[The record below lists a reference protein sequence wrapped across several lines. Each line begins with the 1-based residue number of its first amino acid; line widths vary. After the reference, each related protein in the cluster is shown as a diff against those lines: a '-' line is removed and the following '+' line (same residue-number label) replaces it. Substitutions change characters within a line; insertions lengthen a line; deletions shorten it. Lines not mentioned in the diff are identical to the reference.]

1 MKKQRKRIYTALLC
15 TCFLFSTASVPVSAA
30 ETEQEEEMTTLSSRS
45 GGTEVST
52 KEALTSALV
61 DSNISKITLEKDI
74 DINDALTVNRA
85 VKLDLN
91 GFVLRMTG
99 EDSVI
104 KVGQGGELTI
114 ADSNKDKTH
123 KFAQNTAGLSA
134 GLWELVDDSS
144 TTSKTVNGG
153 IITGGK
159 AQKGGGVYV
168 APGGKLHMTGGSIV
182 GCQASKDGGGVY
194 LDDDSQ
200 TDASSE
206 FTMTDSSII
215 GCTASGHGGGVAVN
229 PACKFTMDND
239 SEIRSCTARLG
250 GGVYTNNSDTNR
262 KGVFTLRNG
271 AILSCTADTS
281 GFLFS
286 QGGGVYNSGAF
297 IMEGGTI
304 KGCTAIKERPTG
316 GVLNR
321 REFTMSGGMIG
332 ESENDESHVYND
344 AITAAVFTISGDA
357 TIYTNVANDSRLNA
371 DGGKVFG
378 EVTNA
383 VKNWSS
389 AVIAGTEGVAGS
401 TEFKGKVTNNCIIE
415 KGQFT
420 GDVTNDGGGTIKG
433 GVFTGSVTNNLGTIL
448 GGDFS
453 KASLSGEL
461 VITFDPNNGG
471 NSSKQKV
478 DWSKEGTPLEV
489 PTTEPTK
496 EGHTFEGWYYDN
508 NGVNTKWDF
517 KTDRARY
524 TMTLKAK
531 WEANTYN
538 VTVKDDGN
546 GTASADPA
554 PAKMGAEV
562 SLTAT
567 PNSGYHF
574 KKWEVVPDKV
584 KIENNKFTM
593 PAAHVTVKAI
603 FERNTSSG
611 GSGGGGG
618 GTTYYTLTFETN
630 GGDSIQAIRAARG
643 KTLDLSAYTPMRDGY
658 DFGGWYADKD
668 LTQRITEIKLSGSK
682 TVYADW
688 KKREPDEPDAVKN
701 PFADVNAGDWF
712 YRDVL
717 FSYEKGLMSG
727 MDAAAFAPYA
737 NTTRAQIAVIFY
749 RMEGSP
755 AVEGENSFTDVVR
768 GSGTAWF
775 YDAVTWAQQNGIMG
789 GYDNSSF
796 APNDPITREQLA
808 AIFYRYAQYKSYDT
822 TQGGMAIR
830 EFGDYESISDY
841 AMGAMAWAVNT
852 GLVKGDS
859 NLLYPNGTATR
870 AEIAAMLHRFV
881 ENGMK

>member
-15 TCFLFSTASVPVSAA
+15 TCFLFSTASVPVLAA
-30 ETEQEEEMTTLSSRS
+30 ETEQEEMTTLSSRS
-45 GGTEVST
+45 GEAEVST
-52 KEALTSALV
+52 AADLTSALG
-61 DSNISKITLEKDI
+61 DSTKDTVKLTADIII
-74 DINDALTVNRA
+74 DTTLTVNRA
-85 VKLDLN
+85 VTLDLN
-91 GFVLRMTG
+91 GFVLQRTG
-99 EDSVI
+99 DDSVI
-104 KVGQGGELTI
+104 KVGQGGNLTI
-114 ADSNKDKTH
+114 ADSDTDKAH
-123 KFAQNTAGLSA
+123 KFDQPNG
-134 GLWELVDDSS
+134 GLWVLNSNGSE
-144 TTSKTVNGG
+144 TVKGG

-159 AQKGGGVYV
+159 AKKGGGVYV

-182 GCQASKDGGGVY
+182 GCQASHGGGVY
-194 LDDDSQ
+194 LDNNHQ
-200 TDASSE
+200 TGEPSE
-206 FTMTDSSII
+206 FTMTSSSII
-215 GCTASGHGGGVAVN
+215 GCTASDNGGGVAVN
-229 PACKFTMDND
+229 PACKFTMNNG
-239 SEIRSCTARLG
+239 SVIRSCTARNG
-250 GGVYTNNSDTNR
+250 GGVYTNISRTNGN
-262 KGVFTLRNG
+262 GVFTLRNG
-271 AILSCTADTS
+271 AILSCTANPSDHLRS
-281 GFLFS
+281 R
-286 QGGGVYNSGAF
+286 GGGVYNEGSF
-297 IMEGGTI
+297 IMEDGTI

-316 GVLNR
+316 GVYNL
-321 REFTMSGGMIG
+321 REFTMSGGAIG
-332 ESENDESHVYND
+332 EGEDDESHVYNAAD
-344 AITAAVFTISGDA
+344 AAAVFTISDTA
-357 TIYTNVANDSRLNA
+357 KIYTNVANNSRLNA
-371 DGGKVFG
+371 DGGEIFG
-378 EVTNA
+378 EVKNA
-383 VKNWSS
+383 VDSRY
-389 AVIAGTEGVAGS
+389 AVITGTEGVAGS
-401 TEFKGKVTNNCIIE
+401 TEFSGAVINSEAGTIAGGTFTHTVTNNVN
-415 KGQFT
+415 T
-420 GDVTNDGGGTIKG
+420 VTKN
-433 GVFTGSVTNNLGTIL
+433 VGTIL

-453 KASLSGEL
+453 QATLSGQL
-461 VITFDPNNGG
+461 AITFDPNNEGD
-471 NSSKQKV
+471 SSSRQDV
-478 DWSKEGTPLEV
+478 VWSKDGAPLKV
-489 PTTEPTK
+489 PTPEPTK

-508 NGVNTKWDF
+508 NGVNKKWNF
-517 KTDRARY
+517 ETDRAKY
-524 TMTLKAK
+524 TMTLKAQ
-531 WEANTYN
+531 WEANTYT
-538 VTVKDDGN
+538 VTVENDGN

-554 PAKMGAEV
+554 SAKMGDEV

-574 KKWEVVPDKV
+574 KKWEVVSGDVEIKD
-584 KIENNKFTM
+584 NKFTM

-603 FERNTSSG
+603 FERNASSG

-658 DFGGWYADKD
+658 DFGGWYADSA

-688 KKREPDEPDAVKN
+688 KKREPNEPDAVKN

-768 GSGTAWF
+768 DSGTAWF
-775 YDAVTWAQQNGIMG
+775 YDAVTWAQKNGIMG
-789 GYDNSSF
+789 GYGNSSF

-808 AIFYRYAQYKSYDT
+808 AIFYRYAQYKGYDT

-830 EFGDYESISDY
+830 EFDDYESISDY

-859 NLLYPNGTATR
+859 NLLYPKGTATR
-870 AEIAAMLHRFV
+870 AEIAALFHRFA

>member
-30 ETEQEEEMTTLSSRS
+30 ETEQGEMITLSNRS
-45 GGTEVST
+45 GEAEVSM
-52 KEALTSALV
+52 KDALTSALG
-61 DSNISKITLEKDI
+61 DSNISKITLKQDI
-74 DINDALTVNRA
+74 AISDTLTVNRA
-85 VKLDLN
+85 VTLDLN
-91 GFVLRMTG
+91 GFVLRMTKEG
-99 EDSVI
+99 SVI
-104 KVGQGGELTI
+104 KVEQGGELTI
-114 ADSNKDKTH
+114 ADSDTDKAH
-123 KFAQNTAGLSA
+123 KFVQSTG
-134 GLWELVDDSS
+134 GLWVLVDDSS
-144 TTSKTVNGG
+144 KTVYGG
-153 IITGGK
+153 IITGGN

-168 APGGKLHMTGGSIV
+168 APGGKLNMTGGSIV
-182 GCQASKDGGGVY
+182 GCQAKFGGGVY
-194 LDDDSQ
+194 LDNNDQ
-200 TDASSE
+200 TGEPSE
-206 FTMTDSSII
+206 FTMTSSRII
-215 GCTASGHGGGVAVN
+215 GCTASDNGGGVAVN
-229 PACKFTMDND
+229 PACTFTMNNG
-239 SEIRSCTARLG
+239 SEIRSCTARNG
-250 GGVYTNNSDTNR
+250 GGVYTNTSR
-262 KGVFTLRNG
+262 KNGNGVFTLRNG

-281 GFLFS
+281 GHLS
-286 QGGGVYNSGAF
+286 SRGGGVYNEGSF
-297 IMEGGTI
+297 IMENGTI
-304 KGCTAIKERPTG
+304 KGCTAIKMKERPTG
-316 GVLNR
+316 GVYNLK
-321 REFTMSGGMIG
+321 EFTMRGGTIG
-332 ESENDESHVYND
+332 EEGENENDESHVYNAAD
-344 AITAAVFTISGDA
+344 TAAVFTISGTA
-357 TIYTNVANDSRLNA
+357 KIYTNVYNDSRLNA
-371 DGGKVFG
+371 DGGEIFG

-389 AVIAGTEGVAGS
+389 AVIAGTEGAAGS

-420 GDVTNDGGGTIKG
+420 GEVMNDGGGTIKG
-433 GVFTGSVTNNLGTIL
+433 GTFTGSVTNNLGAIL

-453 KASLSGEL
+453 QAESLSGKL
-461 VITFDPNNGG
+461 VITFDPNNGD
-471 NSSKQKV
+471 NSSRQEVYWK
-478 DWSKEGTPLEV
+478 KEGAPLIA
-489 PTTEPTK
+489 PIPKPTK
-496 EGHTFEGWYYDN
+496 EEHTFEGWYYDN
-508 NGVNTKWDF
+508 KGENRKWDF
-517 KTDRARY
+517 ETDRARY
-524 TMTLKAK
+524 TMTLTAK
-531 WEANTYN
+531 WKANTYN
-538 VTVKDDGN
+538 VTVENDGN

-554 PAKMGAEV
+554 SAKMDDKVE
-562 SLTAT
+562 LIAT
-567 PNSGYHF
+567 PKSGYHF
-574 KKWEVVPDKV
+574 KEWEVISGNV
-584 KIENNKFTM
+584 KIEDNKFTM
-593 PAAHVTVKAI
+593 PAENVTVKAI
-603 FERNTSSG
+603 FERNASS
-611 GSGGGGG
+611 SGGGGG

-630 GGDSIQAIRAARG
+630 GGGSMQAIRAARG

-688 KKREPDEPDAVKN
+688 KKREPDAVKN

-768 GSGTAWF
+768 DSGTAWF

-789 GYDNSSF
+789 GYGNSSF

-808 AIFYRYAQYKSYDT
+808 AIFYRYAQYKGYDT

-830 EFGDYESISDY
+830 EFDDYESISDY

-859 NLLYPNGTATR
+859 NLLYPKGTATR
-870 AEIAAMLHRFV
+870 AELAALFHRFA

>member
-15 TCFLFSTASVPVSAA
+15 TCFLFSTASVPVLAA

-45 GGTEVST
+45 GEAEVST
-52 KEALTSALV
+52 KDELTSALG
-61 DSNISKITLEKDI
+61 DSTKDTVKLTADIII
-74 DINDALTVNRA
+74 DTTLTVNRA
-85 VKLDLN
+85 VTLDLN

-99 EDSVI
+99 EGSVI
-104 KVGQGGELTI
+104 KVEQDGELTI
-114 ADSNKDKTH
+114 ADSNTDKEH
-123 KFAQNTAGLSA
+123 KFAQNTN
-134 GLWELVDDSS
+134 GLWELVDGSS

-168 APGGKLHMTGGSIV
+168 APGGKLNMTGGSIV
-182 GCQASKDGGGVY
+182 GCQARYGGGGVY
-194 LDDDSQ
+194 LDNNAQ
-200 TDASSE
+200 TGEPSE

-215 GCTASGHGGGVAVN
+215 GCTASDTGGGVAVN
-229 PACKFTMDND
+229 PACKFTMNNG
-239 SEIRSCTARLG
+239 SEIRSCTARNG
-250 GGVYTNNSDTNR
+250 GGVYTNISRTNGN
-262 KGVFTLRNG
+262 GVFTLRNG
-271 AILSCTADTS
+271 AILSCTANTS
-281 GFLFS
+281 DHLRS
-286 QGGGVYNSGAF
+286 RGGGVYNEGSF
-297 IMEGGTI
+297 IMEDGTI
-304 KGCTAIKERPTG
+304 KGCTAIKTEERLTG
-316 GVLNR
+316 GVYNL
-321 REFTMSGGMIG
+321 REFTMSGGAIG
-332 ESENDESHVYND
+332 EDGKDDESHVYNAAD
-344 AITAAVFTISGDA
+344 TAAVFTISGA
-357 TIYTNVANDSRLNA
+357 AKIYTNVANDSRLNA
-371 DGGKVFG
+371 YGGEISG
-378 EVTNA
+378 DVTNA
-383 VKNWSS
+383 VDSRY
-389 AVIAGTEGVAGS
+389 AVITGTEEAAGS
-401 TEFKGKVTNNCIIE
+401 TEFSGAVINNE
-415 KGQFT
+415 A
-420 GDVTNDGGGTIKG
+420 GTIAG
-433 GVFTGSVTNNLGTIL
+433 GVFTGSVTNNLGAIL

-453 KASLSGEL
+453 RAKSLSGKL

-471 NSSKQKV
+471 NSSRQEVYWKK
-478 DWSKEGTPLEV
+478 DGAPLIA
-489 PTTEPTK
+489 PIPKPTK
-496 EGHTFEGWYYDN
+496 EGHTFAGWYYDN
-508 NGVNTKWDF
+508 NGENTEWNF
-517 KTDRARY
+517 ETDRAKY
-524 TMTLKAK
+524 TMRLTAQWK
-531 WEANTYN
+531 ANTYN
-538 VTVKDDGN
+538 VTVENDGN

-554 PAKMGAEV
+554 SAKMGEEV
-562 SLTAT
+562 RLTPM

-574 KKWEVVPDKV
+574 KEWEVISDNV
-584 KIENNKFTM
+584 KIEDNKFTM
-593 PAAHVTVKAI
+593 PADDVTVKAI
-603 FERNTSSG
+603 FERNASSG

-688 KKREPDEPDAVKN
+688 KKREPDAVKN

-755 AVEGENSFTDVVR
+755 AVEGENSFADVVR

-808 AIFYRYAQYKSYDT
+808 AIFYRYAQYKGYDT

-841 AMGAMAWAVNT
+841 AMSAMAWAVNT

-870 AEIAAMLHRFV
+870 AELAALLHRFV

>member
-15 TCFLFSTASVPVSAA
+15 TCFLLSTASVPVSAA
-30 ETEQEEEMTTLSSRS
+30 ETEQEEEMITLSSRS
-45 GGTEVST
+45 GGAEVST
-52 KEALTSALV
+52 PEDLASALG
-61 DSNISKITLEKDI
+61 DSTKDTVKLTADIII
-74 DINDALTVNRA
+74 DTTLTVNRA
-85 VKLDLN
+85 VALDLN
-91 GFVLRMTG
+91 GFVLRMT
-99 EDSVI
+99 EKDSVI
-104 KVGQGGELTI
+104 KVAQGGELTI
-114 ADSNKDKTH
+114 ADSNTATPH
-123 KFAQNTAGLSA
+123 KFAQTD
-134 GLWELVDDSS
+134 GLWVLVIDSS
-144 TTSKTVNGG
+144 ATNKTVNGG

-159 AQKGGGVYV
+159 AKKGGGVYV

-182 GCQASKDGGGVY
+182 GCQASHGGGVY
-194 LDDDSQ
+194 LDNNSQ
-200 TDASSE
+200 TGEPSQ
-206 FTMTDSSII
+206 FTMESSRII
-215 GCTASGHGGGVAVN
+215 GCTASDNGGGVAVN
-229 PACKFTMDND
+229 PACTFTMNNG
-239 SEIRSCTARLG
+239 SEIRSCTARNG
-250 GGVYTNNSDTNR
+250 GGVYTNISRTNGN
-262 KGVFTLRNG
+262 GVFTLRNG
-271 AILSCTADTS
+271 AILSCTANTS
-281 GFLFS
+281 DHLRS
-286 QGGGVYNSGAF
+286 RGGGVYNEGSF
-297 IMEGGTI
+297 IMEDGTI
-304 KGCTAIKERPTG
+304 KGCTAINTEERLTG
-316 GVLNR
+316 GVYNL
-321 REFTMSGGMIG
+321 REFTMSGGAIG
-332 ESENDESHVYND
+332 EDGKDDESHVYN
-344 AITAAVFTISGDA
+344 AANTPAVFTISGA
-357 TIYTNVANDSRLNA
+357 AKIYTNVDNDSRLNA
-371 DGGKVFG
+371 DGGEIFG

-383 VKNWSS
+383 VASRY
-389 AVIAGTEGVAGS
+389 AVITGTEEAAGS
-401 TEFKGKVTNNCIIE
+401 TEFSGAVINNE
-415 KGQFT
+415 A
-420 GDVTNDGGGTIKG
+420 GTIAG
-433 GVFTGSVTNNLGTIL
+433 GVFTGSVTNNLGAIL

-453 KASLSGEL
+453 RAKSLSGKL

-471 NSSKQKV
+471 NSSRQEVYWKK
-478 DWSKEGTPLEV
+478 DGAPLIA
-489 PTTEPTK
+489 PIPKPTK

-508 NGVNTKWDF
+508 NGKNTKWDF
-517 KTDRARY
+517 ETDRAKY

-531 WEANTYN
+531 WKANTYN

-546 GTASADPA
+546 GTASAAPA
-554 PAKMGAEV
+554 SAKMGDEV
-562 SLTAT
+562 RLTAM

-574 KKWEVVPDKV
+574 KKWEVVSGAV
-584 KIENNKFTM
+584 EIEDNKFTM

-611 GSGGGGG
+611 SGGGGGG

-630 GGDSIQAIRAARG
+630 GGGSMQAIRAARG

-688 KKREPDEPDAVKN
+688 KKREPDAVKN

-789 GYDNSSF
+789 GYGNSSF

-808 AIFYRYAQYKSYDT
+808 AIFYRYAQYKGYDT

-841 AMGAMAWAVNT
+841 AMSAMAWAVNT

-881 ENGMK
+881 ENGMR

>member
-1 MKKQRKRIYTALLC
+1 
-15 TCFLFSTASVPVSAA
+15 
-30 ETEQEEEMTTLSSRS
+30 MTTLSSRS
-45 GGTEVST
+45 GEAEVST

-99 EDSVI
+99 EGSVI
-104 KVGQGGELTI
+104 KVEQDGNLTI
-114 ADSNKDKTH
+114 ADSDKDTAH
-123 KFAQNTAGLSA
+123 KFAQNTN
-134 GLWELVDDSS
+134 GLWELVSDDSAS
-144 TTSKTVNGG
+144 SKTVNGG

-182 GCQASKDGGGVY
+182 GCQARYGGGVY
-194 LDDDSQ
+194 LDNNDQ
-200 TDASSE
+200 TGEPSE
-206 FTMTDSSII
+206 FTMTSRSII
-215 GCTASGHGGGVAVN
+215 GCTASDYGGGVAVN
-229 PACKFTMDND
+229 PKCTFTMNNG
-239 SEIRSCTARLG
+239 SAVRSCTARLG
-250 GGVYTNNSDTNR
+250 GGVYTNNNGTNGP
-262 KGVFTLRNG
+262 GVFTLHNG
-271 AILSCTADTS
+271 AILSCKADS
-281 GFLFS
+281 W
-286 QGGGVYNSGAF
+286 GGGVYNEGSF
-297 IMEGGTI
+297 IMEDGTI
-304 KGCTAIKERPTG
+304 KNCTAEWAWPSSG
-316 GVLNR
+316 GVFNH
-321 REFTMSGGMIG
+321 REFTMSGGAIG
-332 ESENDESHVYND
+332 EENKTDKSHVYNNSFTS
-344 AITAAVFTISGDA
+344 AIFTISGDA

-371 DGGKVFG
+371 DGGEIFG
-378 EVTNA
+378 DVTNA
-383 VKNWSS
+383 VYSEYG
-389 AVIAGTEGVAGS
+389 AVIAGAGS
-401 TEFKGKVTNNCIIE
+401 TEFSGAVTNNE
-415 KGQFT
+415 T
-420 GDVTNDGGGTIKG
+420 GTIAG

-453 KASLSGEL
+453 QAEPLNGQL
-461 VITFDPNNGG
+461 AITFEPNNGG
-471 NSSKQKV
+471 ISSRQEV
-478 DWSKEGTPLEV
+478 VWSKEGTPLEV
-489 PTTEPTK
+489 PTPEPTK

-508 NGVNTKWDF
+508 NGVNTKWNF
-517 KTDRARY
+517 ETDRAKY
-524 TMTLKAK
+524 TMTLTAQWK
-531 WEANTYN
+531 ANTYT
-538 VTVKDDGN
+538 VTVENDGN
-546 GTASADPA
+546 GTASAA
-554 PAKMGAEV
+554 PASARMGAEV

-574 KKWEVVPDKV
+574 KKWEVVPEKV

-593 PAAHVTVKAI
+593 PAADVTVKAI
-603 FERNTSSG
+603 FERNASSG

-630 GGDSIQAIRAARG
+630 GGGSMQAIRAARG

-808 AIFYRYAQYKSYDT
+808 AIFYRYAQYKGYDT

-841 AMGAMAWAVNT
+841 AMSAMAWAVNT

>member
-45 GGTEVST
+45 GEAEVST
-52 KEALTSALV
+52 KDALTSALG
-61 DSNISKITLEKDI
+61 DSNISKITLKQDI
-74 DINDALTVNRA
+74 HISDTLTVNRA
-85 VKLDLN
+85 VTLDLN

-114 ADSNKDKTH
+114 ADSDKNTAH

-134 GLWELVDDSS
+134 GLWELVSDDSA
-144 TTSKTVNGG
+144 TSKTVNGG

-159 AQKGGGVYV
+159 AQNGGGVYV
-168 APGGKLHMTGGSIV
+168 ASGGKLNMTGGSIV
-182 GCQASKDGGGVY
+182 GCQARYGGGVY
-194 LDDDSQ
+194 LDNNDQ
-200 TDASSE
+200 TGEPSE
-206 FTMTDSSII
+206 FTMTSSRII
-215 GCTASGHGGGVAVN
+215 GCTASDNGGGVAVN
-229 PACKFTMDND
+229 PACTFTMNNG
-239 SEIRSCTARLG
+239 SEIRSCTARNG
-250 GGVYTNNSDTNR
+250 GGVYTNTSR
-262 KGVFTLRNG
+262 KNGNGVFTLRNG

-281 GFLFS
+281 GHLS
-286 QGGGVYNSGAF
+286 SRGGGVYNEGSF
-297 IMEGGTI
+297 IMENGTI
-304 KGCTAIKERPTG
+304 KGCTAIKMKERPTG
-316 GVLNR
+316 GVYNLK
-321 REFTMSGGMIG
+321 EFTMRGGTIG
-332 ESENDESHVYND
+332 EEGENENDESHVYNAAD
-344 AITAAVFTISGDA
+344 TAAVFTISGTA
-357 TIYTNVANDSRLNA
+357 KIYTNVYNDSRLNA
-371 DGGKVFG
+371 DGGEIFG

-389 AVIAGTEGVAGS
+389 AVIAGTEGAAGS

-420 GDVTNDGGGTIKG
+420 GEVMNDGGGTIKG
-433 GVFTGSVTNNLGTIL
+433 GTFTGSVTNNLGAIL

-453 KASLSGEL
+453 QAESLSGKL
-461 VITFDPNNGG
+461 VITFDPNNGD
-471 NSSKQKV
+471 NSSRQEVYWK
-478 DWSKEGTPLEV
+478 KEGAPLIA
-489 PTTEPTK
+489 PIPKPTK
-496 EGHTFEGWYYDN
+496 EEHTFEGWYYDN
-508 NGVNTKWDF
+508 KGENRKWDF
-517 KTDRARY
+517 ETDRAQY
-524 TMTLKAK
+524 TMTLTAK
-531 WEANTYN
+531 W
-538 VTVKDDGN
+538 
-546 GTASADPA
+546 
-554 PAKMGAEV
+554 
-562 SLTAT
+562 
-567 PNSGYHF
+567 
-574 KKWEVVPDKV
+574 
-584 KIENNKFTM
+584 
-593 PAAHVTVKAI
+593 KA
-603 FERNTSSG
+603 NTSSSG
-611 GSGGGGG
+611 GGGGG

-630 GGDSIQAIRAARG
+630 GGDSMQAIRAARG

-688 KKREPDEPDAVKN
+688 KKKEPNEPDAVKN

-768 GSGTAWF
+768 DSGTAWF

-789 GYDNSSF
+789 GYSNSSF

-808 AIFYRYAQYKSYDT
+808 AIFYRYAQYKGYDT

-830 EFGDYESISDY
+830 EFDDYESISDY

-859 NLLYPNGTATR
+859 NLLYPKGTATR
-870 AEIAAMLHRFV
+870 AEIAALFHRFA

>member
-30 ETEQEEEMTTLSSRS
+30 ETEQEEMTTLSNRS
-45 GGTEVST
+45 GEAEVST
-52 KEALTSALV
+52 AADLTSALG
-61 DSNISKITLEKDI
+61 DSNISKITLEQDI
-74 DINDALTVNRA
+74 PISDTLTVNRA
-85 VKLDLN
+85 VTLDLN
-91 GFVLRMTG
+91 GFVLRRTG
-99 EDSVI
+99 EGSVI
-104 KVGQGGELTI
+104 KVEQGGELTI
-114 ADSNKDKTH
+114 ADSDKDKEH
-123 KFAQNTAGLSA
+123 KFAQPSGGLSA
-134 GLWELVDDSS
+134 GLWELNSNGS
-144 TTSKTVNGG
+144 ETVNGG

-168 APGGKLHMTGGSIV
+168 APGGKLNMTGGSIV
-182 GCQASKDGGGVY
+182 GCQARYGGGVY
-194 LDDDSQ
+194 LDNNDQ
-200 TDASSE
+200 TGEPSE
-206 FTMTDSSII
+206 FTMTSRSII

-250 GGVYTNNSDTNR
+250 GGVYTNNSGTNGP
-262 KGVFTLRNG
+262 GVFTLRNG
-271 AILSCTADTS
+271 AILSCTANPS
-281 GFLFS
+281 NHLFS

-332 ESENDESHVYND
+332 EGENDESHVYND

-433 GVFTGSVTNNLGTIL
+433 GTFINNKVTNNLGAIL

-453 KASLSGEL
+453 QATLSGQL
-461 VITFDPNNGG
+461 VITFDPNNGD
-471 NSSKQKV
+471 NSSRQEV
-478 DWSKEGTPLEV
+478 DWSKDGAKLSTPT
-489 PTTEPTK
+489 PEPTK

-508 NGVNTKWDF
+508 NGVNTEWDF
-517 KTDRARY
+517 ETDKAKY
-524 TMTLKAK
+524 TMTLTAQWKA
-531 WEANTYN
+531 
-538 VTVKDDGN
+538 
-546 GTASADPA
+546 
-554 PAKMGAEV
+554 
-562 SLTAT
+562 
-567 PNSGYHF
+567 
-574 KKWEVVPDKV
+574 
-584 KIENNKFTM
+584 
-593 PAAHVTVKAI
+593 
-603 FERNTSSG
+603 NTSSSG
-611 GSGGGGG
+611 GGGGG

-630 GGDSIQAIRAARG
+630 GGGSMQAIRAARG

-688 KKREPDEPDAVKN
+688 KKREPDAVKN

-789 GYDNSSF
+789 GYGNSSF

-808 AIFYRYAQYKSYDT
+808 AIFYRYAQYKGYDT

-830 EFGDYESISDY
+830 EFDDYESISDY

-859 NLLYPNGTATR
+859 NLLYPKGTATR
-870 AEIAAMLHRFV
+870 AELAALFHRFA

>member
-30 ETEQEEEMTTLSSRS
+30 ETEQGEMITLSNRS
-45 GGTEVST
+45 GEAEVSM
-52 KEALTSALV
+52 KDALTSALG
-61 DSNISKITLEKDI
+61 DSNISKITLKQDI
-74 DINDALTVNRA
+74 AISDTLTVNRA
-85 VKLDLN
+85 VTLDLN
-91 GFVLRMTG
+91 GFVLRMTKEG
-99 EDSVI
+99 SVI
-104 KVGQGGELTI
+104 KVEQGGELTI
-114 ADSNKDKTH
+114 ADSDTDKAH
-123 KFAQNTAGLSA
+123 KFVQSTG
-134 GLWELVDDSS
+134 GLWVLVDDSS
-144 TTSKTVNGG
+144 KTVYGG
-153 IITGGK
+153 IITGGN

-168 APGGKLHMTGGSIV
+168 APGGKLNMTGGSIV
-182 GCQASKDGGGVY
+182 GCQAKFGGGVY
-194 LDDDSQ
+194 LDNNDQ
-200 TDASSE
+200 TGEPSE
-206 FTMTDSSII
+206 FTMTSSRII
-215 GCTASGHGGGVAVN
+215 GCTASDNGGGVAVN
-229 PACKFTMDND
+229 PACTFTMNNG
-239 SEIRSCTARLG
+239 SEIRSCTARNG
-250 GGVYTNNSDTNR
+250 GGVYTNTSR
-262 KGVFTLRNG
+262 KNGNGVFTLRNG

-281 GFLFS
+281 GHLS
-286 QGGGVYNSGAF
+286 SRGGGVYNEGSF
-297 IMEGGTI
+297 IMENGTI
-304 KGCTAIKERPTG
+304 KGCTAIKMKERPTG
-316 GVLNR
+316 GVYNLK
-321 REFTMSGGMIG
+321 EFTMRGGTIG
-332 ESENDESHVYND
+332 EEGENENDESHVYNAAD
-344 AITAAVFTISGDA
+344 TAAVFTISGTA
-357 TIYTNVANDSRLNA
+357 KIYTNVYNDSRLNA
-371 DGGKVFG
+371 DGGEIFG

-389 AVIAGTEGVAGS
+389 AVIAGTEGAAGS

-420 GDVTNDGGGTIKG
+420 GEVMNDGGGTIKG
-433 GVFTGSVTNNLGTIL
+433 GTFTGSVTNNLGAIL

-453 KASLSGEL
+453 QAESLSGKL
-461 VITFDPNNGG
+461 VITFDPNNGD
-471 NSSKQKV
+471 NSSRQEVYWK
-478 DWSKEGTPLEV
+478 KEGAPLIA
-489 PTTEPTK
+489 PIPKPTK
-496 EGHTFEGWYYDN
+496 EEHTFEGWYYDN
-508 NGVNTKWDF
+508 KGENRKWDF
-517 KTDRARY
+517 ETDRAQY
-524 TMTLKAK
+524 TMTLTAK
-531 WEANTYN
+531 W
-538 VTVKDDGN
+538 
-546 GTASADPA
+546 
-554 PAKMGAEV
+554 
-562 SLTAT
+562 
-567 PNSGYHF
+567 
-574 KKWEVVPDKV
+574 
-584 KIENNKFTM
+584 
-593 PAAHVTVKAI
+593 KA
-603 FERNTSSG
+603 NTSSSG
-611 GSGGGGG
+611 GGGGG

-630 GGDSIQAIRAARG
+630 GGDSMQAIRAARG

-688 KKREPDEPDAVKN
+688 KKKEPNEPDAVKN

-768 GSGTAWF
+768 DSGTAWF

-789 GYDNSSF
+789 GYSNSSF

-808 AIFYRYAQYKSYDT
+808 AIFYRYAQYKGYDT

-841 AMGAMAWAVNT
+841 AMSAMAWAVNT

-859 NLLYPNGTATR
+859 NLLYPKGTATR

>member
-1 MKKQRKRIYTALLC
+1 
-15 TCFLFSTASVPVSAA
+15 
-30 ETEQEEEMTTLSSRS
+30 
-45 GGTEVST
+45 
-52 KEALTSALV
+52 
-61 DSNISKITLEKDI
+61 
-74 DINDALTVNRA
+74 
-85 VKLDLN
+85 
-91 GFVLRMTG
+91 MTG

-114 ADSNKDKTH
+114 ADSDKNTAH

-134 GLWELVDDSS
+134 GLWELVSDDSA
-144 TTSKTVNGG
+144 TSKTVNGG

-159 AQKGGGVYV
+159 AQNGGGVYV
-168 APGGKLHMTGGSIV
+168 ASGGKLHMTGGSIV
-182 GCQASKDGGGVY
+182 GCQARYGGGVY
-194 LDDDSQ
+194 LDNNDQ
-200 TDASSE
+200 TGGFSE
-206 FTMTDSSII
+206 FTMTDSRII
-215 GCTASGHGGGVAVN
+215 GCTASDNGGGVAVD
-229 PACKFTMDND
+229 PACKFTMDNG
-239 SEIRSCTARLG
+239 SEIRSCTARMG
-250 GGVYTNNSDTNR
+250 GGVYINGGDTNGN
-262 KGVFTLRNG
+262 GVFTLRNG

-281 GFLFS
+281 GFVPS
-286 QGGGVYNSGAF
+286 RGGGVFNVGAF
-297 IMEGGTI
+297 IMESGTI
-304 KGCTAIKERPTG
+304 KGCTSIKDDSSTG

-321 REFTMSGGMIG
+321 REFTMRGGTIG
-332 ESENDESHVYND
+332 KEDKTDESHVYND
-344 AITAAVFTISGDA
+344 ANTAAVFTISGA
-357 TIYTNVANDSRLNA
+357 ARIYTNVANNSRLNA
-371 DGGKVFG
+371 YGGEISG
-378 EVTNA
+378 EVKNA
-383 VKNWSS
+383 VDSRY
-389 AVIAGTEGVAGS
+389 AVITGTEGAAGS

-420 GDVTNDGGGTIKG
+420 GEVMNDGGGTIKG
-433 GVFTGSVTNNLGTIL
+433 GTFTGSVTNNLGAIL

-453 KASLSGEL
+453 QAESLSGKL
-461 VITFDPNNGG
+461 VITFDPNNGD
-471 NSSKQKV
+471 NSSRQEVYWK
-478 DWSKEGTPLEV
+478 KEGAPLIA
-489 PTTEPTK
+489 PIPKPTK
-496 EGHTFEGWYYDN
+496 EEHTFEGWYYDN
-508 NGVNTKWDF
+508 KGENRKWDF
-517 KTDRARY
+517 ETDRARY
-524 TMTLKAK
+524 TMTLTAK
-531 WEANTYN
+531 WKANTYN
-538 VTVKDDGN
+538 VTVENDGN

-554 PAKMGAEV
+554 SAKMDDKVE
-562 SLTAT
+562 LIAT
-567 PNSGYHF
+567 PKSGYHF
-574 KKWEVVPDKV
+574 KEWEVISGNV
-584 KIENNKFTM
+584 KIEDNKFTM

-603 FERNTSSG
+603 FERNASSG
-611 GSGGGGG
+611 SGGGG

-688 KKREPDEPDAVKN
+688 KKKEPNEPDAVKN

-768 GSGTAWF
+768 DSGTAWF

-789 GYDNSSF
+789 GYGNSSF

-808 AIFYRYAQYKSYDT
+808 AIFYRYAQYKGYDT

-830 EFGDYESISDY
+830 EFDDYESISDY

-859 NLLYPNGTATR
+859 NLLYPKGTATR
-870 AEIAAMLHRFV
+870 AEIAALFHRFA

>member
-30 ETEQEEEMTTLSSRS
+30 ETEQGEMITLSNRS
-45 GGTEVST
+45 GEAEVSM
-52 KEALTSALV
+52 KDALTSALG
-61 DSNISKITLEKDI
+61 DSNISKITLKQDI
-74 DINDALTVNRA
+74 AISDTLTVNRA
-85 VKLDLN
+85 VTLDLN
-91 GFVLRMTG
+91 GFVLRMTKEG
-99 EDSVI
+99 SVI
-104 KVGQGGELTI
+104 KVEQGGELTI
-114 ADSNKDKTH
+114 ADSDTDKAH
-123 KFAQNTAGLSA
+123 KFVQSTG
-134 GLWELVDDSS
+134 GLWVLVDDSS
-144 TTSKTVNGG
+144 KTVYGG
-153 IITGGK
+153 IITGGN

-168 APGGKLHMTGGSIV
+168 APGGKLNMTGGSIV
-182 GCQASKDGGGVY
+182 GCQAKFGGGVY
-194 LDDDSQ
+194 LDNNDQ
-200 TDASSE
+200 TGEPSE
-206 FTMTDSSII
+206 FTMTSSRII
-215 GCTASGHGGGVAVN
+215 GCTASDNGGGVAVN
-229 PACKFTMDND
+229 PACTFTMNNG
-239 SEIRSCTARLG
+239 SEIRSCTARNG
-250 GGVYTNNSDTNR
+250 GGVYTNTSR
-262 KGVFTLRNG
+262 KNGNGVFTLRNG

-281 GFLFS
+281 GHLS
-286 QGGGVYNSGAF
+286 SRGGGVYNEGSF
-297 IMEGGTI
+297 IMENGTI
-304 KGCTAIKERPTG
+304 KGCTAIKMKERPTG
-316 GVLNR
+316 GVYNLK
-321 REFTMSGGMIG
+321 EFTMRGGTIG
-332 ESENDESHVYND
+332 EEGENENDESHVYNAAD
-344 AITAAVFTISGDA
+344 TAAVFTISGTA
-357 TIYTNVANDSRLNA
+357 KIYTNVYNDSRLNA
-371 DGGKVFG
+371 DGGEIFG

-389 AVIAGTEGVAGS
+389 AVIAGTEGAAGS

-420 GDVTNDGGGTIKG
+420 GEVMNDGGGTIKG
-433 GVFTGSVTNNLGTIL
+433 GTFTGSVTNNLGAIL

-453 KASLSGEL
+453 QAESLSGKL
-461 VITFDPNNGG
+461 VITFDPNNGD
-471 NSSKQKV
+471 NSSRQEVYWK
-478 DWSKEGTPLEV
+478 KEGAPLIA
-489 PTTEPTK
+489 PIPKPTK
-496 EGHTFEGWYYDN
+496 EEHTFEGWYYDN
-508 NGVNTKWDF
+508 KGENRKWDF
-517 KTDRARY
+517 ETDRARY
-524 TMTLKAK
+524 TMTLTAK
-531 WEANTYN
+531 WKANTYN
-538 VTVKDDGN
+538 VTVENDGN

-554 PAKMGAEV
+554 SAKMDDKVE
-562 SLTAT
+562 LIAT
-567 PNSGYHF
+567 PKSGYHF
-574 KKWEVVPDKV
+574 KEWEVISGNV
-584 KIENNKFTM
+584 KIEDNKFTM
-593 PAAHVTVKAI
+593 LAENVTVKAI
-603 FERNTSSG
+603 FERNASS
-611 GSGGGGG
+611 SGGGGG

-630 GGDSIQAIRAARG
+630 GGGSMQAIRAARG

-688 KKREPDEPDAVKN
+688 KKREPDAVKN

-768 GSGTAWF
+768 DSGTAWF

-789 GYDNSSF
+789 GYGNSSF

-808 AIFYRYAQYKSYDT
+808 AIFYRYAQYKGYDT

-830 EFGDYESISDY
+830 EFDDYESISDY

-859 NLLYPNGTATR
+859 NLLYPKGTATR
-870 AEIAAMLHRFV
+870 AEIAALFHRFA

>member
-45 GGTEVST
+45 GEAEVST
-52 KEALTSALV
+52 VEDLTSALG
-61 DSNISKITLEKDI
+61 DSTKDTVKLTANIII
-74 DINDALTVNRA
+74 DTTLTVNRA
-85 VKLDLN
+85 VTLDLN
-91 GFVLRMTG
+91 GFVLRIP
-99 EDSVI
+99 EKDSVI
-104 KVGQGGELTI
+104 KVEQGGELTI
-114 ADSNKDKTH
+114 ADSDKTTEH
-123 KFAQNTAGLSA
+123 KFAQNPD
-134 GLWELVDDSS
+134 GLWVLVSDDS
-144 TTSKTVNGG
+144 TTSKTVKGG

-168 APGGKLHMTGGSIV
+168 APGGKLNMTGGSIV
-182 GCQASKDGGGVY
+182 GCQAKFGGGVY
-194 LDDDSQ
+194 LDNNDQ
-200 TDASSE
+200 TGEPSE
-206 FTMTDSSII
+206 FTMTSSRII
-215 GCTASGHGGGVAVN
+215 GCTASDNGGGVAVN
-229 PACKFTMDND
+229 PACTFTMNNG
-239 SEIRSCTARLG
+239 SEIRSCTARNG
-250 GGVYTNNSDTNR
+250 GGVYTNTSR
-262 KGVFTLRNG
+262 KNGNGVFTLRNG
-271 AILSCTADTS
+271 AILSCMVNTS
-281 GFLFS
+281 EHPRS
-286 QGGGVYNSGAF
+286 RGGGVYNEGSF
-297 IMEGGTI
+297 IMENGTI
-304 KGCTAIKERPTG
+304 KGCTAIKERLTG
-316 GVLNR
+316 GVYNLK
-321 REFTMSGGMIG
+321 EFTMSGGTIG
-332 ESENDESHVYND
+332 EEGKTDDESHVYNVAD
-344 AITAAVFTISGDA
+344 KTAAFTISGTA
-357 TIYTNVANDSRLNA
+357 KIYTNVANDSRLNA
-371 DGGKVFG
+371 DGGEIFG

-389 AVIAGTEGVAGS
+389 AVIAGTEGAADS

-420 GDVTNDGGGTIKG
+420 GEVVNGGSGTIRG
-433 GVFTGSVTNNLGTIL
+433 GAFKGSVTNNLGAIL

-453 KASLSGEL
+453 QATLSGEL
-461 VITFDPNNGG
+461 AITFDPDNGEEPDT
-471 NSSKQKV
+471 QKV
-478 DWSKEGTPLEV
+478 DWSHGGATLTAPS
-489 PTTEPTK
+489 EPTK
-496 EGHTFEGWYYDN
+496 EEHTFEGWYYDN
-508 NGVNTKWDF
+508 NGENTEWNF
-517 KTDRARY
+517 ETDRAKY
-524 TMTLKAK
+524 TMTLTAQWK
-531 WEANTYN
+531 ANTYT

-546 GTASADPA
+546 GTALADPA
-554 PAKMGAEV
+554 SAKMGAEV
-562 SLTAT
+562 RLTAM

-574 KKWEVVPDKV
+574 KEWEVIPDKV
-584 KIENNKFTM
+584 KIEDNKFTM

-603 FERNTSSG
+603 FERNTSRGSG
-611 GSGGGGG
+611 GGGGG

-630 GGDSIQAIRAARG
+630 GGDSMQAIRAARG

-658 DFGGWYADKD
+658 DFGGWYADKA

-688 KKREPDEPDAVKN
+688 KKREPNEPDAVKN

-727 MDAAAFAPYA
+727 MDTAVFAPYA

-768 GSGTAWF
+768 DSGTAWF
-775 YDAVTWAQQNGIMG
+775 YDAVTWAQKNGIMG
-789 GYDNSSF
+789 GYGNSSF

-808 AIFYRYAQYKSYDT
+808 AIFYRYAQYKGYDT

-830 EFGDYESISDY
+830 EFDDYESISDY

-859 NLLYPNGTATR
+859 NLLYPKGTATR
-870 AEIAAMLHRFV
+870 AEIAALFHRFA

>member
-30 ETEQEEEMTTLSSRS
+30 ETEQEEEMTTLSNRS
-45 GGTEVST
+45 GEAEVST
-52 KEALTSALV
+52 PENLASALG
-61 DSNISKITLEKDI
+61 DSTKDTVKLTA
-74 DINDALTVNRA
+74 DIIINTTLTVNRA
-85 VKLDLN
+85 VTLDLN
-91 GFVLRMTG
+91 GFVLRRTG
-99 EDSVI
+99 EGSVI
-104 KVGQGGELTI
+104 KVEQGGELTI
-114 ADSNKDKTH
+114 ADSDKDKEH
-123 KFAQNTAGLSA
+123 KFAQPSGGLSA
-134 GLWELVDDSS
+134 GLWELNSNGS
-144 TTSKTVNGG
+144 ETVNGG

-168 APGGKLHMTGGSIV
+168 APGGKLNMTGGSIV
-182 GCQASKDGGGVY
+182 GCQARYGGGVY
-194 LDDDSQ
+194 LDNNDQ
-200 TDASSE
+200 TGEPSE
-206 FTMTDSSII
+206 FTMTSSSII
-215 GCTASGHGGGVAVN
+215 GCTASDYGGGVAVN
-229 PACKFTMDND
+229 PKCTFTMNNG
-239 SEIRSCTARLG
+239 SAVRSCTARLG
-250 GGVYTNNSDTNR
+250 GGVYTNNNGTNGP
-262 KGVFTLRNG
+262 GVFTLRNG
-271 AILSCTADTS
+271 AILSCKADS
-281 GFLFS
+281 W
-286 QGGGVYNSGAF
+286 GGGVYNEGSF
-297 IMEGGTI
+297 IMEDGTI
-304 KGCTAIKERPTG
+304 KNCTAGWDGSSSG
-316 GVLNR
+316 GVFNH
-321 REFTMSGGMIG
+321 REFTMSSGAIG
-332 ESENDESHVYND
+332 EKDKPDESHVYNNSFTS
-344 AITAAVFTISGDA
+344 AIFTISGDA
-357 TIYTNVANDSRLNA
+357 KIYTNVANDSRLNA
-371 DGGKVFG
+371 YGGEIFG
-378 EVTNA
+378 DVTNA
-383 VKNWSS
+383 VYSEYG
-389 AVIAGTEGVAGS
+389 AVIAGTEGAAGS
-401 TEFKGKVTNNCIIE
+401 TEFSGAVTNNE
-415 KGQFT
+415 T
-420 GDVTNDGGGTIKG
+420 GTIAGGT
-433 GVFTGSVTNNLGTIL
+433 FTHTVTNNVNTVTNNGGTIL

-453 KASLSGEL
+453 KASLSGKL
-461 VITFDPNNGG
+461 VITFDPNNEG
-471 NSSKQKV
+471 NSSRQDV
-478 DWSKEGTPLEV
+478 VWSKDGATLEV

-508 NGVNTKWDF
+508 NGVNTEWDF
-517 KTDRARY
+517 ETDRAKY

-531 WEANTYN
+531 W
-538 VTVKDDGN
+538 
-546 GTASADPA
+546 
-554 PAKMGAEV
+554 
-562 SLTAT
+562 
-567 PNSGYHF
+567 
-574 KKWEVVPDKV
+574 
-584 KIENNKFTM
+584 
-593 PAAHVTVKAI
+593 KA
-603 FERNTSSG
+603 NTSSSG
-611 GSGGGGG
+611 GGGGG

-717 FSYEKGLMSG
+717 FSCEKGLMSG

-789 GYDNSSF
+789 GYGNSSF

-808 AIFYRYAQYKSYDT
+808 AIFYRYAQYKGYDT

-830 EFGDYESISDY
+830 EFDDYESISDY

-859 NLLYPNGTATR
+859 NLLYPKGTATR
-870 AEIAAMLHRFV
+870 AEIAALFHRFA

>member
-15 TCFLFSTASVPVSAA
+15 TCFLLSTASVPVSAA
-30 ETEQEEEMTTLSSRS
+30 ETEQEEMTTLSSRS
-45 GGTEVST
+45 GEAEVS
-52 KEALTSALV
+52 KAADLASALEN
-61 DSNISKITLEKDI
+61 SSISKITLMTDI
-74 DINDALTVNRA
+74 PISDTLTVNRA
-85 VKLDLN
+85 VTLDLN
-91 GFVLRMTG
+91 GFVLQRTG
-99 EDSVI
+99 EGSVI
-104 KVGQGGELTI
+104 KVEQDGNLTI
-114 ADSNKDKTH
+114 ADSNTATPH
-123 KFAQNTAGLSA
+123 KFAQTD
-134 GLWELVDDSS
+134 GLWVLVIDSS
-144 TTSKTVNGG
+144 ATNKTVNGG

-182 GCQASKDGGGVY
+182 GCQARYGGGVY
-194 LDDDSQ
+194 LDNNDQ
-200 TDASSE
+200 TGKPSE
-206 FTMTDSSII
+206 FTMTSSSII
-215 GCTASGHGGGVAVN
+215 GCTASDFGGGVAVN
-229 PACKFTMDND
+229 PACKFTMNNG
-239 SEIRSCTARLG
+239 SEIRSCTARIG
-250 GGVYTNNSDTNR
+250 GGVYTNNSGTNGN
-262 KGVFTLRNG
+262 GVFTLRNG
-271 AILSCTADTS
+271 AILSCTADS
-281 GFLFS
+281 W
-286 QGGGVYNSGAF
+286 GGGVFNTGAF
-297 IMEGGTI
+297 IMESGTI

-316 GVLNR
+316 GVFNR
-321 REFTMSGGMIG
+321 REFTMSGGTIG
-332 ESENDESHVYND
+332 EGEDDESHVYNAAD
-344 AITAAVFTISGDA
+344 TAAVFTISGTA
-357 TIYTNVANDSRLNA
+357 KIYTNVANDSRWNA
-371 DGGKVFG
+371 DGGKIFG
-378 EVTNA
+378 EVKNA
-383 VKNWSS
+383 VNSRFG
-389 AVIAGTEGVAGS
+389 AVIAGAGS
-401 TEFKGKVTNNCIIE
+401 TEFSGAVINNE
-415 KGQFT
+415 T
-420 GDVTNDGGGTIKG
+420 GTIAG

-453 KASLSGEL
+453 QAESLNGQL
-461 VITFDPNNGG
+461 VITFDPNNGDK
-471 NSSKQKV
+471 SSKQEV
-478 DWSKEGTPLEV
+478 VWSKDGATLSA

-508 NGVNTKWDF
+508 NGENTKWNF
-517 KTDRARY
+517 ETDRAKY

-531 WEANTYN
+531 W
-538 VTVKDDGN
+538 
-546 GTASADPA
+546 
-554 PAKMGAEV
+554 
-562 SLTAT
+562 
-567 PNSGYHF
+567 
-574 KKWEVVPDKV
+574 
-584 KIENNKFTM
+584 
-593 PAAHVTVKAI
+593 KA
-603 FERNTSSG
+603 NTSSSG
-611 GSGGGGG
+611 GGGGG

-630 GGDSIQAIRAARG
+630 GGDSMQAIRAARG

-688 KKREPDEPDAVKN
+688 KKREPDAVKN

-808 AIFYRYAQYKSYDT
+808 AIFYRYAQYKGYDT

>member
-30 ETEQEEEMTTLSSRS
+30 ETEQGEMITLSNRS
-45 GGTEVST
+45 GEAEVST
-52 KEALTSALV
+52 KDALTSALG
-61 DSNISKITLEKDI
+61 DSNISKITLKQDI
-74 DINDALTVNRA
+74 AISDTLTVNRA
-85 VKLDLN
+85 VTLDLN
-91 GFVLRMTG
+91 GFVLRMTKEG
-99 EDSVI
+99 SVI
-104 KVGQGGELTI
+104 KVEQGGELTI
-114 ADSNKDKTH
+114 ADSDTDKAH
-123 KFAQNTAGLSA
+123 KFVQSTG
-134 GLWELVDDSS
+134 GLWVLVDDSS
-144 TTSKTVNGG
+144 KTVYGG
-153 IITGGK
+153 IITGGN

-168 APGGKLHMTGGSIV
+168 APGGKLNMTGGSIV
-182 GCQASKDGGGVY
+182 GCQAKFGGGVY
-194 LDDDSQ
+194 LDNNDQ
-200 TDASSE
+200 TGEPSE
-206 FTMTDSSII
+206 FTMTSSRII
-215 GCTASGHGGGVAVN
+215 GCTASDNGGGVAVN
-229 PACKFTMDND
+229 PACTFTMNNG
-239 SEIRSCTARLG
+239 SEIRSCTARNG
-250 GGVYTNNSDTNR
+250 GGVYTNTSR
-262 KGVFTLRNG
+262 KNGNGVFTLRNG

-281 GFLFS
+281 GHLS
-286 QGGGVYNSGAF
+286 SRGGGVYNEGSF
-297 IMEGGTI
+297 IMENGTI
-304 KGCTAIKERPTG
+304 KGCTAIKMKERPTG
-316 GVLNR
+316 GVYNLK
-321 REFTMSGGMIG
+321 EFTMRGGTIG
-332 ESENDESHVYND
+332 EEGENENDESHVYNAAD
-344 AITAAVFTISGDA
+344 TAAVFTISGTA
-357 TIYTNVANDSRLNA
+357 KIYTNVYNDSRLNA
-371 DGGKVFG
+371 DGGEIFG

-389 AVIAGTEGVAGS
+389 AVIAGTEGAAGS

-420 GDVTNDGGGTIKG
+420 GEVMNDGGGTIKG
-433 GVFTGSVTNNLGTIL
+433 GTFTGSVTNNLGAIL

-453 KASLSGEL
+453 QAESLSGKL
-461 VITFDPNNGG
+461 VITFDPNNGD
-471 NSSKQKV
+471 NSSRQEVYWK
-478 DWSKEGTPLEV
+478 KEGAPLIA
-489 PTTEPTK
+489 PIPKPTK
-496 EGHTFEGWYYDN
+496 EEHTFEGWYYDN
-508 NGVNTKWDF
+508 KGENRKWDF
-517 KTDRARY
+517 ETDRARY
-524 TMTLKAK
+524 TMTLTAK
-531 WEANTYN
+531 WKANTYN
-538 VTVKDDGN
+538 VTVENDGN

-554 PAKMGAEV
+554 SAKMDDKVE
-562 SLTAT
+562 LIAT
-567 PNSGYHF
+567 PKSGYHF
-574 KKWEVVPDKV
+574 KEWEVISGNV
-584 KIENNKFTM
+584 KIEDNKFTM
-593 PAAHVTVKAI
+593 PAENVTVKAI
-603 FERNTSSG
+603 FERNASS
-611 GSGGGGG
+611 SSGGGG

-630 GGDSIQAIRAARG
+630 GGGSMQAIRAARG

-688 KKREPDEPDAVKN
+688 KKREPDAVKN

-789 GYDNSSF
+789 GYSNSSF

-808 AIFYRYAQYKSYDT
+808 AIFYRYAQYKGYDT

-830 EFGDYESISDY
+830 EFDDYESISDY

-859 NLLYPNGTATR
+859 NLLYPKGTATR
-870 AEIAAMLHRFV
+870 AELAALFHRFA

>member
-30 ETEQEEEMTTLSSRS
+30 ETEQEEMTTLSSRS
-45 GGTEVST
+45 GEAEVST
-52 KEALTSALV
+52 AADLTSALR
-61 DSNISKITLEKDI
+61 DSTKDTVKLTADIII
-74 DINDALTVNRA
+74 DTTLTVNRA
-85 VKLDLN
+85 VTLDLN
-91 GFVLRMTG
+91 GFVLQRTG
-99 EDSVI
+99 EGSVI
-104 KVGQGGELTI
+104 KVEQGGELTI
-114 ADSNKDKTH
+114 ADSNKNTAH

-134 GLWELVDDSS
+134 GLWELVSDDS
-144 TTSKTVNGG
+144 TTSKTVSGG

-168 APGGKLHMTGGSIV
+168 APGGKLNMTGGSIV
-182 GCQASKDGGGVY
+182 GCQARYGGGVY
-194 LDDDSQ
+194 LDNNDQ
-200 TDASSE
+200 TGEPSE
-206 FTMTDSSII
+206 FTMTSSRII
-215 GCTASGHGGGVAVN
+215 GCTASEQGGGVVVD
-229 PACKFTMDND
+229 PACTFTMDND

-250 GGVYTNNSDTNR
+250 GGVYTNNSDTNGN
-262 KGVFTLRNG
+262 GVFTLRNG

-286 QGGGVYNSGAF
+286 QGGGVYNLGAF
-297 IMEGGTI
+297 IMKSGTI

-332 ESENDESHVYND
+332 KEDKTDESHVYND
-344 AITAAVFTISGDA
+344 ATEAAVLTISGA
-357 TIYTNVANDSRLNA
+357 ARIYTNVANNSRLNA
-371 DGGKVFG
+371 YGGEISG
-378 EVTNA
+378 EVKNA
-383 VKNWSS
+383 VDSRY
-389 AVIAGTEGVAGS
+389 AVITGTEEATGS
-401 TEFKGKVTNNCIIE
+401 TEFSGAVINSETGTIAGGTFTNTVTNN
-415 KGQFT
+415 
-420 GDVTNDGGGTIKG
+420 V
-433 GVFTGSVTNNLGTIL
+433 GTIL

-453 KASLSGEL
+453 EATLRGKLA
-461 VITFDPNNGG
+461 ITFDPNNGD
-471 NSSKQKV
+471 NRSRQEV
-478 DWSKEGTPLEV
+478 VWSTDGATLSAPYSN
-489 PTTEPTK
+489 PTK

-508 NGVNTKWDF
+508 NGEDTKWNF
-517 KTDRARY
+517 ETDRAQY
-524 TMTLKAK
+524 TMTLTAK
-531 WEANTYN
+531 W
-538 VTVKDDGN
+538 
-546 GTASADPA
+546 
-554 PAKMGAEV
+554 
-562 SLTAT
+562 
-567 PNSGYHF
+567 
-574 KKWEVVPDKV
+574 
-584 KIENNKFTM
+584 
-593 PAAHVTVKAI
+593 KA
-603 FERNTSSG
+603 NTSSSG
-611 GSGGGGG
+611 GGGGG

-688 KKREPDEPDAVKN
+688 KKREPNEPDAVKN

-775 YDAVTWAQQNGIMG
+775 YDAVTWAQKNGIMG
-789 GYDNSSF
+789 GYSNSSF

-808 AIFYRYAQYKSYDT
+808 AIFYRYAQYKGYDT

-830 EFGDYESISDY
+830 EFDDYESISDY

-859 NLLYPNGTATR
+859 NLLYPKGTATR
-870 AEIAAMLHRFV
+870 AEIAALFHRFA

>member
-45 GGTEVST
+45 GEEEVST
-52 KEALTSALV
+52 PEDLASALR
-61 DSNISKITLEKDI
+61 DSTKDTVKLTADIII
-74 DINDALTVNRA
+74 DTTLTVSRA
-85 VKLDLN
+85 VTLDLN
-91 GFVLRMTG
+91 GFVLRMTKEG
-99 EDSVI
+99 SVI
-104 KVGQGGELTI
+104 KVEQGGELTI
-114 ADSNKDKTH
+114 ADSDTDKAH
-123 KFAQNTAGLSA
+123 KFVQSTG
-134 GLWELVDDSS
+134 GLWVLVDDSS
-144 TTSKTVNGG
+144 KTVYGG
-153 IITGGK
+153 IITGGNAK
-159 AQKGGGVYV
+159 NGGGVYV

-182 GCQASKDGGGVY
+182 GCQASRGGGVY
-194 LDDDSQ
+194 LDNNSQ
-200 TDASSE
+200 TGEPSE
-206 FTMTDSSII
+206 FTMTSSSII
-215 GCTASGHGGGVAVN
+215 GCTASDNGGGVAVN
-229 PACKFTMDND
+229 PACTFTMNNG
-239 SEIRSCTARLG
+239 SEIRSCTARNG
-250 GGVYTNNSDTNR
+250 GGVYISTSSANGN
-262 KGVFTLRNG
+262 GVFTLRNG
-271 AILSCTADTS
+271 DIFLCTTDAR
-281 GFLFS
+281 
-286 QGGGVYNSGAF
+286 GGGVYNEGSF
-297 IMEGGTI
+297 IMEDGTI
-304 KGCTAIKERPTG
+304 KNCTAGWDWSSSG
-316 GVLNR
+316 GVFNHE
-321 REFTMSGGMIG
+321 EFTMSGGTIG
-332 ESENDESHVYND
+332 EKDKPDESHVYNSSFTS
-344 AITAAVFTISGDA
+344 AIFTISGA
-357 TIYTNVANDSRLNA
+357 AKIYTNVANDSRLNA
-371 DGGKVFG
+371 DGGEIFG
-378 EVTNA
+378 EVKNA
-383 VKNWSS
+383 VDSRY
-389 AVIAGTEGVAGS
+389 AVIAGTEGAAGS

-420 GDVTNDGGGTIKG
+420 GEVMNDGGGTIKG
-433 GVFTGSVTNNLGTIL
+433 GTFTGSVTNNLGAIL

-453 KASLSGEL
+453 QAKSLSGKL

-471 NSSKQKV
+471 NSSRQEVYWK
-478 DWSKEGTPLEV
+478 KEGAPLIA
-489 PTTEPTK
+489 PIPKPTK

-508 NGVNTKWDF
+508 NGENTEWNF
-517 KTDRARY
+517 ETDRAKY
-524 TMTLKAK
+524 TMTLTAQWK
-531 WEANTYN
+531 ANTYT
-538 VTVKDDGN
+538 VTVENDGN

-554 PAKMGAEV
+554 PAKMDEEV
-562 SLTAT
+562 TLTAM

-574 KKWEVVPDKV
+574 KEWEVVPDNVEIKD
-584 KIENNKFTM
+584 NKFTM
-593 PAAHVTVKAI
+593 PAENVTVKAI
-603 FERNTSSG
+603 FERNASSSG
-611 GSGGGGG
+611 GGGGG

-658 DFGGWYADKD
+658 DFGGWYADKA

-688 KKREPDEPDAVKN
+688 KKKESVEPDAVKN

-755 AVEGENSFTDVVR
+755 AVEGENSFADVVR

-789 GYDNSSF
+789 GYSNSSF

-808 AIFYRYAQYKSYDT
+808 AIFYRYAQYKGYDT

-830 EFGDYESISDY
+830 EFDDYESISDY

-870 AEIAAMLHRFV
+870 AELAAMLHRFV

>member
-15 TCFLFSTASVPVSAA
+15 TCFLLSTASVPVSAA

-45 GGTEVST
+45 GEAEVST
-52 KEALTSALV
+52 KDELTSALG
-61 DSNISKITLEKDI
+61 DSTKDTVKLTADIII
-74 DINDALTVNRA
+74 DTTLTVNRA
-85 VKLDLN
+85 VTLDLN

-99 EDSVI
+99 NDSVI
-104 KVGQGGELTI
+104 KVEQGDNLTI
-114 ADSNKDKTH
+114 ADSNKNTEH
-123 KFAQNTAGLSA
+123 KFAQHD
-134 GLWELVDDSS
+134 GLWVLNSNGSE
-144 TTSKTVNGG
+144 TVKGG

-182 GCQASKDGGGVY
+182 GCQARYGGGVY
-194 LDDDSQ
+194 LDNNDQ
-200 TDASSE
+200 TGEPSE
-206 FTMTDSSII
+206 FTMTSRSII
-215 GCTASGHGGGVAVN
+215 GCTASDYGGGVAVN
-229 PACKFTMDND
+229 PKCTFTMNNG

-250 GGVYTNNSDTNR
+250 GGVYTNNSGTNGN
-262 KGVFTLRNG
+262 GVFTLRNG
-271 AILSCTADTS
+271 AILSCTADTL
-281 GFLFS
+281 GFMS
-286 QGGGVYNSGAF
+286 SWGGGVYNSGAF

-304 KGCTAIKERPTG
+304 KGCTAKKGSSG

-321 REFTMSGGMIG
+321 REFTMRGGRIG
-332 ESENDESHVYND
+332 EDKTDESHVYNAAD
-344 AITAAVFTISGDA
+344 TAAVFTISGTA
-357 TIYTNVANDSRLNA
+357 KIYTNVANDSRLNA
-371 DGGKVFG
+371 DGGEIFG
-378 EVTNA
+378 DVTNA
-383 VKNWSS
+383 VDSEYG
-389 AVIAGTEGVAGS
+389 AVIAGTEGAAGS
-401 TEFKGKVTNNCIIE
+401 TKFSGAVTNNE
-415 KGQFT
+415 T
-420 GDVTNDGGGTIKG
+420 GTIAGGT
-433 GVFTGSVTNNLGTIL
+433 FTHTVTNNVNTVTNNVGTIL

-453 KASLSGEL
+453 KATLSGQL
-461 VITFDPNNGG
+461 AITFEPNNGAK
-471 NSSKQKV
+471 SSRQDV
-478 DWSKEGTPLEV
+478 VWSKDGEPLIV
-489 PTTEPTK
+489 PTPEPTK

-508 NGVNTKWDF
+508 NSVNKKWNF
-517 KTDRARY
+517 ETDRAKY
-524 TMTLKAK
+524 TMTLTAK
-531 WEANTYN
+531 W
-538 VTVKDDGN
+538 
-546 GTASADPA
+546 
-554 PAKMGAEV
+554 
-562 SLTAT
+562 
-567 PNSGYHF
+567 
-574 KKWEVVPDKV
+574 
-584 KIENNKFTM
+584 
-593 PAAHVTVKAI
+593 KA
-603 FERNTSSG
+603 NTSSSG
-611 GSGGGGG
+611 GGGGG

-712 YRDVL
+712 YQDVL

-789 GYDNSSF
+789 GYSNSSF
-796 APNDPITREQLA
+796 APNDPITREQLT
-808 AIFYRYAQYKSYDT
+808 AIFYRYAQYKGYDT

-830 EFGDYESISDY
+830 EFDDYEIISDY

-859 NLLYPNGTATR
+859 NLLYPKGTATR
-870 AEIAAMLHRFV
+870 AELAALLHRFA

>member
-15 TCFLFSTASVPVSAA
+15 TCFLFSAASVPVSAA

-45 GGTEVST
+45 GEAEVS
-52 KEALTSALV
+52 AAADLASALG
-61 DSNISKITLEKDI
+61 DSNISKITLKQDI
-74 DINDALTVNRA
+74 AISDTLTVNRA
-85 VKLDLN
+85 VTLDLN
-91 GFVLRMTG
+91 GFVLQMTG
-99 EDSVI
+99 NDSVI
-104 KVGQGGELTI
+104 KVEQGGELTI
-114 ADSNKDKTH
+114 ADSDKDKEH
-123 KFAQNTAGLSA
+123 KFAQPSGGLSA
-134 GLWELVDDSS
+134 GLWELNSNGS
-144 TTSKTVNGG
+144 ETVNGG

-182 GCQASKDGGGVY
+182 GCQARYGGGVY
-194 LDDDSQ
+194 LDNNDQ
-200 TDASSE
+200 TGEPSE
-206 FTMTDSSII
+206 FTMTSRSII
-215 GCTASGHGGGVAVN
+215 GCTASDYGGGVAVN
-229 PACKFTMDND
+229 PKCTFTMNNG

-250 GGVYTNNSDTNR
+250 GGVYTNNSGTNGN
-262 KGVFTLRNG
+262 GVFTLRNG
-271 AILSCTADTS
+271 AILSCKADTL
-281 GFLFS
+281 GFMS
-286 QGGGVYNSGAF
+286 SWGGGVYNSGAF

-304 KGCTAIKERPTG
+304 KGCTAKKGSSG

-321 REFTMSGGMIG
+321 REFTMRGGRIG
-332 ESENDESHVYND
+332 EDKTDESHVYNAAD
-344 AITAAVFTISGDA
+344 TAAVFTISGTA
-357 TIYTNVANDSRLNA
+357 KIYTNVANDSRLNA
-371 DGGKVFG
+371 DGGEIFG
-378 EVTNA
+378 DVTNA
-383 VKNWSS
+383 VDSEYG
-389 AVIAGTEGVAGS
+389 AVIAGTEEAADS
-401 TEFKGKVTNNCIIE
+401 TKFSGAVTNNE
-415 KGQFT
+415 T
-420 GDVTNDGGGTIKG
+420 GTIAGGT
-433 GVFTGSVTNNLGTIL
+433 FTHTVTNNVNTVTNNGGTIL

-453 KASLSGEL
+453 KASLSGQL
-461 VITFDPNNGG
+461 VITFEPNNGG
-471 NSSKQKV
+471 ISSKRKV
-478 DWSKEGTPLEV
+478 NWSTDGATLLV
-489 PTTEPTK
+489 PTPEPTK

-508 NGVNTKWDF
+508 NGKNTKWDF
-517 KTDRARY
+517 DKDKAKY
-524 TMTLKAK
+524 TMTLTAQWKA
-531 WEANTYN
+531 
-538 VTVKDDGN
+538 
-546 GTASADPA
+546 
-554 PAKMGAEV
+554 
-562 SLTAT
+562 
-567 PNSGYHF
+567 
-574 KKWEVVPDKV
+574 
-584 KIENNKFTM
+584 
-593 PAAHVTVKAI
+593 
-603 FERNTSSG
+603 NTSSSG
-611 GSGGGGG
+611 GGGGG

-630 GGDSIQAIRAARG
+630 GGGSMQAIRAARG

-688 KKREPDEPDAVKN
+688 KKREPDAVKN

-712 YRDVL
+712 YQDVL

-755 AVEGENSFTDVVR
+755 AVEGENSFADVVR

-808 AIFYRYAQYKSYDT
+808 AIFYRYAQYKGYDT

>member
-30 ETEQEEEMTTLSSRS
+30 ETEQEEEMITLSNRS
-45 GGTEVST
+45 GEAKVS
-52 KEALTSALV
+52 KEDELTSALG
-61 DSNISKITLEKDI
+61 DSNISKITLKQDI
-74 DINDALTVNRA
+74 VISDTLTVSRA
-85 VKLDLN
+85 VTLDLN
-91 GFVLRMTG
+91 GFVLQRTG
-99 EDSVI
+99 EGSVI
-104 KVGQGGELTI
+104 KVEQDGNLTI
-114 ADSNKDKTH
+114 ADSNTDKEH
-123 KFAQNTAGLSA
+123 KFFQHSN
-134 GLWELVDDSS
+134 GLWVLVDDGI
-144 TTSKTVNGG
+144 KTVKGG

-182 GCQASKDGGGVY
+182 GCQASKNGGGVY
-194 LDDDSQ
+194 LDNNDQ
-200 TDASSE
+200 TGKPSE

-215 GCTASGHGGGVAVN
+215 GCTASDTGGGVAVN
-229 PACKFTMDND
+229 PKCKFTMDNG
-239 SEIRSCTARLG
+239 SEIRSCTAQIG
-250 GGVYTNNSDTNR
+250 GGVYITSSANGN
-262 KGVFTLRNG
+262 GVFTLRNG
-271 AILSCTADTS
+271 AILSCTADS
-281 GFLFS
+281 W
-286 QGGGVYNSGAF
+286 GGGVFNAGAF
-297 IMEGGTI
+297 IMESGTI
-304 KGCTAIKERPTG
+304 KGCTAGGDWSSGG
-316 GVLNR
+316 GVFNR
-321 REFTMSGGMIG
+321 REFTMRGGRIG
-332 ESENDESHVYND
+332 EDKTDESHVYNAAD
-344 AITAAVFTISGDA
+344 TAAVFTISGTA
-357 TIYTNVANDSRLNA
+357 KIYTNVANDSRLNA
-371 DGGKVFG
+371 DGGEIFG
-378 EVTNA
+378 DVTNA
-383 VKNWSS
+383 INSRYG
-389 AVIAGTEGVAGS
+389 AVIAGTEEVADS
-401 TEFKGKVTNNCIIE
+401 TKFSGAVTNNE
-415 KGQFT
+415 T
-420 GDVTNDGGGTIKG
+420 GTIAGGT
-433 GVFTGSVTNNLGTIL
+433 FTHTVTNNVNTVTNNGGTIL

-453 KASLSGEL
+453 KASLSGKL
-461 VITFDPNNGG
+461 VITFDPNNGDI
-471 NSSKQKV
+471 SSKRKV
-478 DWSKEGTPLEV
+478 DWSTDGAKLLV
-489 PTTEPTK
+489 PTPEPTK

-508 NGVNTKWDF
+508 NGVNKKWDF
-517 KTDRARY
+517 DKDKAKY
-524 TMTLKAK
+524 TMTLTAQ
-531 WEANTYN
+531 WEANTYT
-538 VTVKDDGN
+538 VTVENDGN
-546 GTASADPA
+546 GTASADA
-554 PAKMGAEV
+554 ASARMGAEV

-584 KIENNKFTM
+584 KIEDNKFTM

-603 FERNTSSG
+603 FERNASSG
-611 GSGGGGG
+611 GSSGGGG

-630 GGDSIQAIRAARG
+630 GGGSMQAIRAARG

-688 KKREPDEPDAVKN
+688 KKREPDAVKN

-775 YDAVTWAQQNGIMG
+775 YDAVTWAQKNGIMG
-789 GYDNSSF
+789 GYSNSSF

-808 AIFYRYAQYKSYDT
+808 AIFYRYAQYKGYDT

-841 AMGAMAWAVNT
+841 AMSAMAWAVNT

-859 NLLYPNGTATR
+859 NLLYPKGTATR
-870 AEIAAMLHRFV
+870 AEIAALLHRFV

>member
-30 ETEQEEEMTTLSSRS
+30 ETEQEEMTTLSNRS
-45 GGTEVST
+45 GEAEVST
-52 KEALTSALV
+52 AADLTSALG
-61 DSNISKITLEKDI
+61 DSNISKITLEQDI
-74 DINDALTVNRA
+74 PISDTLTVNRA
-85 VKLDLN
+85 VTLDLN
-91 GFVLRMTG
+91 GFVLQRTG
-99 EDSVI
+99 EGSVI
-104 KVGQGGELTI
+104 KVEQGGELTI
-114 ADSNKDKTH
+114 ADSNKNTAH
-123 KFAQNTAGLSA
+123 KFAQNTN
-134 GLWELVDDSS
+134 GLWELVDGSS
-144 TTSKTVNGG
+144 TSSKTVNGG

-159 AQKGGGVYV
+159 AQNGGGVYV

-182 GCQASKDGGGVY
+182 GCQAKDGGGVY

-215 GCTASGHGGGVAVN
+215 GCTASGYGGGVAVN
-229 PACKFTMDND
+229 PACKFTMDHD

-250 GGVYTNNSDTNR
+250 GGVYTDNSDANGP
-262 KGVFTLRNG
+262 GVFTLRNG
-271 AILSCTADTS
+271 AILSCTANPSDY
-281 GFLFS
+281 LFS

-304 KGCTAIKERPTG
+304 KGCTAKDGSSG

-332 ESENDESHVYND
+332 EGENDESHVYND
-344 AITAAVFTISGDA
+344 ANTKAVFTISGTA
-357 TIYTNVANDSRLNA
+357 KIYTNVANDSRLNA
-371 DGGKVFG
+371 DGGEIFG

-453 KASLSGEL
+453 QAEPLNGQL
-461 VITFDPNNGG
+461 AITFDPNNEG
-471 NSSKQKV
+471 NSSRKEV
-478 DWSKEGTPLEV
+478 DWSKDGAKLSTPT
-489 PTTEPTK
+489 PEPTK

-508 NGVNTKWDF
+508 NGENTKWNF
-517 KTDRARY
+517 ETDRAKY

-531 WEANTYN
+531 W
-538 VTVKDDGN
+538 
-546 GTASADPA
+546 
-554 PAKMGAEV
+554 
-562 SLTAT
+562 
-567 PNSGYHF
+567 
-574 KKWEVVPDKV
+574 
-584 KIENNKFTM
+584 
-593 PAAHVTVKAI
+593 KA
-603 FERNTSSG
+603 NTSSSG
-611 GSGGGGG
+611 GGGGG

-630 GGDSIQAIRAARG
+630 GGDSMQAIRAARG

-688 KKREPDEPDAVKN
+688 KKREPDAVKN

-755 AVEGENSFTDVVR
+755 AVEGENSFADVVR

-808 AIFYRYAQYKSYDT
+808 AIFYRYAQYKGYDT

-841 AMGAMAWAVNT
+841 AMSAMAWAVNT

>member
-15 TCFLFSTASVPVSAA
+15 TCFLLSTASVPVSAA
-30 ETEQEEEMTTLSSRS
+30 ETEQEEMTTLSSRS
-45 GGTEVST
+45 GEAEVS
-52 KEALTSALV
+52 AAADLASALG
-61 DSNISKITLEKDI
+61 DSNISKITLKQDI
-74 DINDALTVNRA
+74 AISDTLTVNRA
-85 VKLDLN
+85 VTLDLN
-91 GFVLRMTG
+91 GFVLQRTG
-99 EDSVI
+99 NDSVI
-104 KVGQGGELTI
+104 KVGQGGNLTI
-114 ADSNKDKTH
+114 ADSDKDKEH
-123 KFAQNTAGLSA
+123 KFAQPSGGLSA
-134 GLWELVDDSS
+134 GLWELNSNGS
-144 TTSKTVNGG
+144 ETVKGG

-168 APGGKLHMTGGSIV
+168 APGGKLNMTGGSIV
-182 GCQASKDGGGVY
+182 GCQARYGGGVY
-194 LDDDSQ
+194 LDNNDQ
-200 TDASSE
+200 TGEPSE
-206 FTMTDSSII
+206 FTMTSRSII
-215 GCTASGHGGGVAVN
+215 GCTASDYGGGVAVN
-229 PACKFTMDND
+229 PKCTFTMNNG
-239 SEIRSCTARLG
+239 SAVRSCTARLG
-250 GGVYTNNSDTNR
+250 GGVYTNNNGTNGP
-262 KGVFTLRNG
+262 GVFTLRNG
-271 AILSCTADTS
+271 AILSCKADS
-281 GFLFS
+281 W
-286 QGGGVYNSGAF
+286 GGGVYNEGSF
-297 IMEGGTI
+297 IMEDGTI
-304 KGCTAIKERPTG
+304 KNCTAGWDGSSSG
-316 GVLNR
+316 GVFNH
-321 REFTMSGGMIG
+321 REFTMSSGAIG
-332 ESENDESHVYND
+332 EKDKPDESHVYNNSFTS
-344 AITAAVFTISGDA
+344 AIFTISGDA
-357 TIYTNVANDSRLNA
+357 KIYTNVANDSRLNA
-371 DGGKVFG
+371 YGGEIFG
-378 EVTNA
+378 DVTNA
-383 VKNWSS
+383 VYSEYG
-389 AVIAGTEGVAGS
+389 AVIAGTEGAAGS
-401 TEFKGKVTNNCIIE
+401 TEFSGAVTNNE
-415 KGQFT
+415 T
-420 GDVTNDGGGTIKG
+420 GTIAGGT
-433 GVFTGSVTNNLGTIL
+433 FTHTVTNNVNTVTNNGGTIL

-453 KASLSGEL
+453 KASLSGQL
-461 VITFDPNNGG
+461 VITFDPNNGDD
-471 NSSKQKV
+471 SSRQDV
-478 DWSKEGTPLEV
+478 VWSKDGATLEV

-496 EGHTFEGWYYDN
+496 EGYTFEGWYYDN
-508 NGVNTKWDF
+508 NGVNTKWNF
-517 KTDRARY
+517 ETDKARY
-524 TMTLKAK
+524 TMTLTAQ
-531 WEANTYN
+531 WEANTYT
-538 VTVKDDGN
+538 VTVKNDGN
-546 GTASADPA
+546 GTASAAPA
-554 PAKMGAEV
+554 SAKMGAEV
-562 SLTAT
+562 SLTAM

-574 KKWEVVPDKV
+574 KRWEVIPDKV

-603 FERNTSSG
+603 FERNASSSG
-611 GSGGGGG
+611 GGGGG

-630 GGDSIQAIRAARG
+630 GGDSMQAIRAARG

-688 KKREPDEPDAVKN
+688 KKREPNEPDAVKN

-808 AIFYRYAQYKSYDT
+808 AIFYRYAQYKGYDT

>member
-30 ETEQEEEMTTLSSRS
+30 ETEQEEMTTLSNRS

-74 DINDALTVNRA
+74 DISDALTVNRA

-91 GFVLRMTG
+91 GFVLQRTG
-99 EDSVI
+99 EGSVI
-104 KVGQGGELTI
+104 KVEQGGELTI
-114 ADSNKDKTH
+114 ADSNKNTAH
-123 KFAQNTAGLSA
+123 KFAQNTN
-134 GLWELVDDSS
+134 GLWELVDGSS
-144 TTSKTVNGG
+144 TSSKTVNGG
-153 IITGGK
+153 IITGGN

-182 GCQASKDGGGVY
+182 GCQAGHGGGVY
-194 LDDDSQ
+194 LDNNDQ
-200 TDASSE
+200 TGEPSK

-215 GCTASGHGGGVAVN
+215 GCTASDTGGGVTVN
-229 PACKFTMDND
+229 PKCTFTMNNG

-250 GGVYTNNSDTNR
+250 GGVYTNNSGTNGN
-262 KGVFTLRNG
+262 GVFTLRNG
-271 AILSCTADTS
+271 AILSCTADTL
-281 GFLFS
+281 GFMS
-286 QGGGVYNSGAF
+286 SWGGGVYNSGAF

-304 KGCTAIKERPTG
+304 KGCTAKKGSSG

-321 REFTMSGGMIG
+321 REFTMRGGMIG
-332 ESENDESHVYND
+332 EDKTDESHVYNAAD
-344 AITAAVFTISGDA
+344 TAAVFTISGTA
-357 TIYTNVANDSRLNA
+357 KIYTNVANDSRLNA
-371 DGGKVFG
+371 DGGEIFG
-378 EVTNA
+378 DVTNA
-383 VKNWSS
+383 VDSEYG
-389 AVIAGTEGVAGS
+389 AVIAGTEGAAGS
-401 TEFKGKVTNNCIIE
+401 TKFSGAVTNNE
-415 KGQFT
+415 T
-420 GDVTNDGGGTIKG
+420 GTIAGGT
-433 GVFTGSVTNNLGTIL
+433 FTHTVTNNVNTVTNNVGTIL

-453 KASLSGEL
+453 KATLIGKL
-461 VITFDPNNGG
+461 AITFEPNNGD
-471 NSSKQKV
+471 NMQV
-478 DWSKEGTPLEV
+478 NWEKEGVLLIA
-489 PTTEPTK
+489 PTSEPTK
-496 EGHTFEGWYYDN
+496 EGYTFEGWYYNN
-508 NGVNTKWDF
+508 NGKNTKWDF
-517 KTDRARY
+517 DKDKAKY
-524 TMTLKAK
+524 TMTLTAQWKA
-531 WEANTYN
+531 
-538 VTVKDDGN
+538 
-546 GTASADPA
+546 
-554 PAKMGAEV
+554 
-562 SLTAT
+562 
-567 PNSGYHF
+567 
-574 KKWEVVPDKV
+574 
-584 KIENNKFTM
+584 
-593 PAAHVTVKAI
+593 
-603 FERNTSSG
+603 NTSSSG
-611 GSGGGGG
+611 GGGGG

-688 KKREPDEPDAVKN
+688 KKREPDAVKN

-755 AVEGENSFTDVVR
+755 AVEGENSFADVVR

-808 AIFYRYAQYKSYDT
+808 AIFYRYAQYKGYDT

-830 EFGDYESISDY
+830 EFHDYESISDY
-841 AMGAMAWAVNT
+841 AMSAMAWAVNT

-859 NLLYPNGTATR
+859 NLLYPKGTATR

>member
-30 ETEQEEEMTTLSSRS
+30 ETEQGEMITLSNRS
-45 GGTEVST
+45 GEAEVSM
-52 KEALTSALV
+52 KDALTSALG
-61 DSNISKITLEKDI
+61 DSNISKITLKQDI
-74 DINDALTVNRA
+74 AISDTLTVNRA
-85 VKLDLN
+85 VTLDLN
-91 GFVLRMTG
+91 GFVLRMTKEG
-99 EDSVI
+99 SVI
-104 KVGQGGELTI
+104 KVEQGGELTI
-114 ADSNKDKTH
+114 ADSDTDKAH
-123 KFAQNTAGLSA
+123 KFVQSTG
-134 GLWELVDDSS
+134 GLWVLVDDSS
-144 TTSKTVNGG
+144 KTVYGG
-153 IITGGK
+153 IITGGN

-182 GCQASKDGGGVY
+182 GCQAKFGGGVY
-194 LDDDSQ
+194 LDNNDQ
-200 TDASSE
+200 TGEPSE
-206 FTMTDSSII
+206 FTMTSSRII
-215 GCTASGHGGGVAVN
+215 GCTASDNGGGVAVN
-229 PACKFTMDND
+229 PACTFTMNNG
-239 SEIRSCTARLG
+239 SEIRSCTARNG
-250 GGVYTNNSDTNR
+250 GGVYTNTSR
-262 KGVFTLRNG
+262 KNGNGVFTLRNG

-281 GFLFS
+281 GHLS
-286 QGGGVYNSGAF
+286 SRGGGVYNEGSF
-297 IMEGGTI
+297 IMENGTI
-304 KGCTAIKERPTG
+304 KGCTAIKMKERPTG
-316 GVLNR
+316 GVYNLK
-321 REFTMSGGMIG
+321 EFTMRGGTIG
-332 ESENDESHVYND
+332 EEGENENDESHVYNAAD
-344 AITAAVFTISGDA
+344 TAAVFTISGTA
-357 TIYTNVANDSRLNA
+357 KIYTNVYNDSRLNA
-371 DGGKVFG
+371 DGGEIFG

-389 AVIAGTEGVAGS
+389 AVIAGTEGAAGS

-420 GDVTNDGGGTIKG
+420 GEVMNDGGGTIKG
-433 GVFTGSVTNNLGTIL
+433 GTFTGSVTNNLGAIL

-453 KASLSGEL
+453 QAESLSGKL
-461 VITFDPNNGG
+461 VITFDPNNGD
-471 NSSKQKV
+471 NSSRQEVYWK
-478 DWSKEGTPLEV
+478 KEGAPLIA
-489 PTTEPTK
+489 PIPKPTK
-496 EGHTFEGWYYDN
+496 EEHTFEGWYYDN
-508 NGVNTKWDF
+508 KGENRKWDF
-517 KTDRARY
+517 ETDRARY
-524 TMTLKAK
+524 TMTLTAK
-531 WEANTYN
+531 WKANTYN
-538 VTVKDDGN
+538 VTVENDGN

-554 PAKMGAEV
+554 SAKMDDKVE
-562 SLTAT
+562 LIAT
-567 PNSGYHF
+567 PKSGYHF
-574 KKWEVVPDKV
+574 KEWEVISGNV
-584 KIENNKFTM
+584 KIEDNKFTM
-593 PAAHVTVKAI
+593 PAENVTVKAI
-603 FERNTSSG
+603 FERNASS
-611 GSGGGGG
+611 SGGGGG

-630 GGDSIQAIRAARG
+630 GGGSMQAIRAARG

-688 KKREPDEPDAVKN
+688 KKREPDAVKN

-768 GSGTAWF
+768 DSGTAWF

-789 GYDNSSF
+789 GYGNSSF

-808 AIFYRYAQYKSYDT
+808 AIFYRYAQYKGYDT

-830 EFGDYESISDY
+830 EFDDYESISDY

-859 NLLYPNGTATR
+859 NLLYPKGTATR
-870 AEIAAMLHRFV
+870 AELAALFHRFA

>member
-45 GGTEVST
+45 GEAEVST
-52 KEALTSALV
+52 VEDLTSALG
-61 DSNISKITLEKDI
+61 DSTKDTVKLTANIII
-74 DINDALTVNRA
+74 DTTLTVNRA
-85 VKLDLN
+85 VTLDLN
-91 GFVLRMTG
+91 GFVLRIP
-99 EDSVI
+99 EKDSVI
-104 KVGQGGELTI
+104 KVEQGGELTI
-114 ADSNKDKTH
+114 ADSDKTTEH
-123 KFAQNTAGLSA
+123 KFAQNPD
-134 GLWELVDDSS
+134 GLWVLVSDDS
-144 TTSKTVNGG
+144 TTSKTVKGG

-168 APGGKLHMTGGSIV
+168 APGGKLNMTGGSIV
-182 GCQASKDGGGVY
+182 GCQAKFGGGVY
-194 LDDDSQ
+194 LDNNDQ
-200 TDASSE
+200 TGEPSE
-206 FTMTDSSII
+206 FTMTSSRII
-215 GCTASGHGGGVAVN
+215 GCTASDNGGGVAVN
-229 PACKFTMDND
+229 PACTFTMNNG
-239 SEIRSCTARLG
+239 SEIRSCTARNG
-250 GGVYTNNSDTNR
+250 GGVYTNTSR
-262 KGVFTLRNG
+262 KNGNGVFTLRNG
-271 AILSCTADTS
+271 AILSCMVNTS
-281 GFLFS
+281 EHPRS
-286 QGGGVYNSGAF
+286 RGGGVYNEGSF
-297 IMEGGTI
+297 IMENGTI
-304 KGCTAIKERPTG
+304 KGCTAIKERLTG
-316 GVLNR
+316 GVYNLK
-321 REFTMSGGMIG
+321 EFTMSGGTIG
-332 ESENDESHVYND
+332 EEGKTDDESHVYNVAD
-344 AITAAVFTISGDA
+344 KTAAFTISGTA
-357 TIYTNVANDSRLNA
+357 KIYTNVANDSRLNA
-371 DGGKVFG
+371 DGGEIFG

-389 AVIAGTEGVAGS
+389 AVIAGTEGAADS

-420 GDVTNDGGGTIKG
+420 GEVVNGGSGTIRG
-433 GVFTGSVTNNLGTIL
+433 GAFKGSVTNNLGAIL

-453 KASLSGEL
+453 QATLSGEL
-461 VITFDPNNGG
+461 AITFDPDNGEEPDT
-471 NSSKQKV
+471 QKV
-478 DWSKEGTPLEV
+478 DWSHGGATLTAPSEL
-489 PTTEPTK
+489 TK
-496 EGHTFEGWYYDN
+496 EEHTFEGWYYDN
-508 NGVNTKWDF
+508 NGENTEWNF
-517 KTDRARY
+517 ETDRAKY
-524 TMTLKAK
+524 TMTLTAQWK
-531 WEANTYN
+531 ANTYT

-546 GTASADPA
+546 GTALADPA
-554 PAKMGAEV
+554 SAKMGAEV
-562 SLTAT
+562 RLTAM
-567 PNSGYHF
+567 PKSGYHF
-574 KKWEVVPDKV
+574 KEWEVISGNV
-584 KIENNKFTM
+584 KIEDNKFTM
-593 PAAHVTVKAI
+593 PAENVTVKAI
-603 FERNTSSG
+603 FERNASS
-611 GSGGGGG
+611 SGGGGG

-630 GGDSIQAIRAARG
+630 GGGSMQAIRAARG

-688 KKREPDEPDAVKN
+688 KKREPDAVKN

-768 GSGTAWF
+768 DSGTAWF

-789 GYDNSSF
+789 GYGNSSF

-808 AIFYRYAQYKSYDT
+808 AIFYRYAQYKGYDT

-830 EFGDYESISDY
+830 EFDDYESISDY

-859 NLLYPNGTATR
+859 NFLYPKGTATR
-870 AEIAAMLHRFV
+870 AEIAALFHRFA

>member
-30 ETEQEEEMTTLSSRS
+30 ETEQGEMITLSNRS
-45 GGTEVST
+45 GEAEVST
-52 KEALTSALV
+52 KDALTSALG
-61 DSNISKITLEKDI
+61 DSNISKITLKQDI
-74 DINDALTVNRA
+74 AISDTLTVNRA
-85 VKLDLN
+85 VTLDLN
-91 GFVLRMTG
+91 GFVLRMTKEG
-99 EDSVI
+99 SVI
-104 KVGQGGELTI
+104 KVEQGGELTI
-114 ADSNKDKTH
+114 ADSDTDKAH
-123 KFAQNTAGLSA
+123 KFVQSTG
-134 GLWELVDDSS
+134 GLWVLVDDSS
-144 TTSKTVNGG
+144 KTVYGG
-153 IITGGK
+153 IITGGN

-168 APGGKLHMTGGSIV
+168 APGGKLNMTGGSIV
-182 GCQASKDGGGVY
+182 GCQAKFGGGVY
-194 LDDDSQ
+194 LDNNDQ
-200 TDASSE
+200 TGEPSE
-206 FTMTDSSII
+206 FTMTSSRII
-215 GCTASGHGGGVAVN
+215 GCTASDNGGGVAVN
-229 PACKFTMDND
+229 PACTFTMNNG
-239 SEIRSCTARLG
+239 SEIRSCTARNG
-250 GGVYTNNSDTNR
+250 GGVYTNTSR
-262 KGVFTLRNG
+262 KNGNGVFTLRNG

-281 GFLFS
+281 GHLS
-286 QGGGVYNSGAF
+286 SRGGGVYNEGSF
-297 IMEGGTI
+297 IMENGTI
-304 KGCTAIKERPTG
+304 KGCTAIKMKERPTG
-316 GVLNR
+316 GVYNLK
-321 REFTMSGGMIG
+321 EFTMRGGTIG
-332 ESENDESHVYND
+332 EEGENENDESHVYNAAD
-344 AITAAVFTISGDA
+344 TAAVFTISGTA
-357 TIYTNVANDSRLNA
+357 KIYTNVYNDSRLNA
-371 DGGKVFG
+371 DGGEIFG

-389 AVIAGTEGVAGS
+389 AVIAGTEGAAGS

-420 GDVTNDGGGTIKG
+420 GEVMNDGGGTIKG
-433 GVFTGSVTNNLGTIL
+433 GTFTGSVTNNLGAIL

-453 KASLSGEL
+453 QAESLSGKL
-461 VITFDPNNGG
+461 VITFDPNNGD
-471 NSSKQKV
+471 NSSRQEVYWK
-478 DWSKEGTPLEV
+478 KEGAPLIA
-489 PTTEPTK
+489 PIPKPTK
-496 EGHTFEGWYYDN
+496 EEHTFEGWYYDN
-508 NGVNTKWDF
+508 KGENRKWDF
-517 KTDRARY
+517 ETDRARY
-524 TMTLKAK
+524 TMTLTAK
-531 WEANTYN
+531 WKANTYN
-538 VTVKDDGN
+538 VTVENDGN

-554 PAKMGAEV
+554 SAKMDDKVE
-562 SLTAT
+562 LIAT
-567 PNSGYHF
+567 PKSGYHF
-574 KKWEVVPDKV
+574 KEWEVISGNV
-584 KIENNKFTM
+584 KIEDNKFTM
-593 PAAHVTVKAI
+593 PAENVTVKAI
-603 FERNTSSG
+603 FERNASSG

-630 GGDSIQAIRAARG
+630 GGGSMQAIRAARG

-688 KKREPDEPDAVKN
+688 KKREPDAVKN

-768 GSGTAWF
+768 DSGTAWF

-789 GYDNSSF
+789 GYGNSSF

-808 AIFYRYAQYKSYDT
+808 AIFYRYAQYKGYDT

-830 EFGDYESISDY
+830 EFDDYESISDY

-859 NLLYPNGTATR
+859 NLLYPKGTATR
-870 AEIAAMLHRFV
+870 AELAALFHRFA